1 MLSQTLLIGIVFV
14 VLIALLPLGIRWLQK
29 RQLVGQPSNGM
40 PTQIILSVTVGP
52 QQRIVTLEVGP
63 VHQRVCLV
71 VGVTPQ
77 SINCLCE
84 LGPAP
89 DPVPSPLVS
98 PSQSPEPARPTLA
111 GYPFTKEPK

>member
-1 MLSQTLLIGIVFV
+1 MLSQTLLVGIGFV
-14 VLIALLPLGIRWLQK
+14 VLICLLPLGIRWLQR
-29 RQLVGQPSNGM
+29 RQLVGQPSNSM
-40 PTQIILSVTVGP
+40 PTQIISSVAVGP

-84 LGPAP
+84 LGPAA
-89 DPVPSPLVS
+89 DPLPSMPLS
-98 PSQSPEPARPTLA
+98 PAPEATRPTLA
-111 GYPFTKEPK
+111 DNPFTKEPK